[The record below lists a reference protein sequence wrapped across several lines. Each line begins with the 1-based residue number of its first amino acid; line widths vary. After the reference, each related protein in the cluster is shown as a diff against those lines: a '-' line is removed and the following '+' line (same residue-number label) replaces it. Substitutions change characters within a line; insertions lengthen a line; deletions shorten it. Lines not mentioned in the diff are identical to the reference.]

1 MGHLQQEAAT
11 LRKQT
16 QKVKEQF
23 LQQKVKTCCRFSSC
37 AVSVEKGPVWFNHLR
52 RTRPVKK
59 KATPRPLPCCLK
71 TLIPSDSLTS
81 CILMSQVGMW
91 LQSGVGICD
100 TIPLCCHVRGRVL
113 CCNTDSSV
121 NVSVKKF
128 RPDVAPKGALVG
140 AEGGDARSV
149 STKLMEAVGG

>member
-1 MGHLQQEAAT
+1 M
-11 LRKQT
+11 
-16 QKVKEQF
+16 
-23 LQQKVKTCCRFSSC
+23 
-37 AVSVEKGPVWFNHLR
+37 WFNHLR

-113 CCNTDSSV
+113 CCSTDSSV